1 MYQQIEPL
9 LERYGYRRI
18 SLNIAGVYLS
28 LLQQGNEGY
37 VVVTL
42 DETTGIVLEREQFLH
57 ISEQIRD
64 FLRKRN
70 CYQTHFLYLL
80 LTDREDSARRL
91 FANYECFFRVAVSQN
106 RLMVYELVDP
116 AYVPLQRELERMF
129 PGREQYQGNSYQ
141 SAGYQE
147 NDMAYDSRQGNGW
160 RYDRRGRWLPYC
172 NIAIIVINVL
182 VFLFTDFFA
191 LTASSYWTDAGAV
204 GWQEVFVN
212 GEWYRVLTSLFLHGG
227 IQHIFNNMLILGY
240 VGSYLEQKTG
250 SIRYGIIYLGSGIL
264 AAFTSM
270 VYNMWR
276 GAYIVSIGAS
286 GAVFGAIGGLVFMVL
301 FGSGSRDRYSVRQMV
316 VLSVLSLYGGFA
328 NPGVDNAA
336 HIGGF
341 IAGFLLTGLLWMLR
355 KREKNA

>member
-1 MYQQIEPL
+1 M
-9 LERYGYRRI
+9 
-18 SLNIAGVYLS
+18 
-28 LLQQGNEGY
+28 
-37 VVVTL
+37 
-42 DETTGIVLEREQFLH
+42 
-57 ISEQIRD
+57 
-64 FLRKRN
+64 
-70 CYQTHFLYLL
+70 
-80 LTDREDSARRL
+80 
-91 FANYECFFRVAVSQN
+91 
-106 RLMVYELVDP
+106 
-116 AYVPLQRELERMF
+116 
-129 PGREQYQGNSYQ
+129 
-141 SAGYQE
+141 
-147 NDMAYDSRQGNGW
+147 
-160 RYDRRGRWLPYC
+160 
-172 NIAIIVINVL
+172 
-182 VFLFTDFFA
+182 
-191 LTASSYWTDAGAV
+191 
-204 GWQEVFVN
+204 
-212 GEWYRVLTSLFLHGG
+212 LTSLFLHGG